1 MTLRNIF
8 WHYSTQFGFILH
20 YSWQFFTKHK
30 YQNRHSIP
38 WSKKY
43 VWYAIYEEIRPVQ
56 LNWNVRKII
65 QTDSSF
71 QGLGQYE
78 KSERKKN
85 LYTLLQNFW
94 SCAIISQDGLLPTA
108 SQCKSPLAPHGAA
121 VGSGTTVAHR
131 ADRRQKHL
139 ASIKREVQLRY
150 AHTIPGIY

>member
-1 MTLRNIF
+1 MLRNIF

-20 YSWQFFTKHK
+20 YSWQFFTHIKIK
-30 YQNRHSIP
+30 IDIEFRGVRSGICNLWRNQTCRI
-38 WSKKY
+38 
-43 VWYAIYEEIRPVQ
+43 Q
-56 LNWNVRKII
+56 LKCKENN
-65 QTDSSF
+65 SN
-71 QGLGQYE
+71 GQFFSRSGPIWKE
-78 KSERKKN
+78 WKKKN